1 MRPDLQVGKHGRIV
15 RPMSPP
21 EHRPSE
27 PRGAV
32 ALAAVAEG
40 WATDEDAPLLLRAL
54 EDEGVRAAP
63 AMWDDPAVDWGAF
76 DLVVIRSTWD
86 YAQRPGE
93 FVDWAR
99 RVEGVTE
106 LANPAS
112 VVEWNLD
119 KHYLGELAAA
129 GVHAVPT
136 TYLEPGAGDDQVEAA
151 VRQDGEVVVKPTI
164 SAGSKDTTR
173 HAPHDWQAA
182 AADASALLRQGRP
195 VMVQPYLD
203 SVDRDGETGMV
214 FFDGVFSHAFCKGQL
229 LHAGAAPADG
239 LFAEER
245 ISPRTPDADEL
256 QLAAHVLDAATRRL
270 GVERLLYAR
279 VDAIR
284 DAHGRPTLLELELV
298 EPSFFL
304 DTDEGAAGR
313 VARAIAARLAAR

>member
-1 MRPDLQVGKHGRIV
+1 MPPDLRVGRCGRIF
-15 RPMSPP
+15 RPMSRP
-21 EHRPSE
+21 EHPPQAPHPS
-27 PRGAV
+27 V

-40 WATDEDAPLLLRAL
+40 WATDEDAPLLLGAL
-54 EDEGVRAAP
+54 RDEGVAAVP
-63 AMWDDPAVDWGAF
+63 AMWDDPSVDWGAF

-86 YAQRPGE
+86 YAQRPDE
-93 FVDWAR
+93 FLDWAR
-99 RVEGVTE
+99 RVEAVTD

-119 KHYLGELAAA
+119 KRYLGELAAA

-136 TYLEPGAGDDQVEAA
+136 TYLEPGAGDDEVERA
-151 VRQDGEVVVKPTI
+151 VRQHGEVVVKPTI

-173 HAPHDWQAA
+173 HAPDDREAA
-182 AADASALLRQGRP
+182 AANASALLRAGRP

-245 ISPRTPDADEL
+245 ISPRTPDEDEL
-256 QLAAHVLDAATRRL
+256 ELAAAVLDAATRLL
-270 GVERLLYAR
+270 GVDRLLYAR

-284 DAHGRPTLLELELV
+284 DAQRRPTLLELELV

-304 DTDEGAAGR
+304 GTDEGAARR
-313 VARAIAARLAAR
+313 VAQAIAARLAAR